1 MLKKEF
7 DCCGPTDEQSGEQD
21 FDGCIPQDLEMR
33 VTPNG
38 TRLMAV
44 DRERMYRTGDGNLWF
59 SRLDYKAWS
68 LKQGLEVD
76 PIIWYTRMG
85 HPMPPDVKA
94 IITV

>member
-7 DCCGPTDEQSGEQD
+7 DCCGSTDEQPDDQD

-38 TRLMAV
+38 TRLLAV
-44 DRERMYRTGDGNLWF
+44 DRERMYRTGDGSLWL

-76 PIIWYTRMG
+76 PIIWFTRMG
-85 HPMPPDVKA
+85 HPLPPDVN
-94 IITV
+94 V